1 MTTQTSHHSGGAEY
15 PQFAAGH
22 AQYPP
27 ATWQQQAPAAHQYE
41 EQYPP
46 QQYYGGTQDQQ
57 QYYGGGQDQQHYYGA
72 QEQQPGHQYHGG
84 QEQQNYGGGQEQQL
98 YGYEPQQA
106 PYPQQ
111 PSMYPT
117 APPWASEPSA
127 PAAHHAPA
135 PATHQPPAPEPP
147 QVPQVGGLLVPYPE
161 EIRTAARA
169 EAPALWPVAVFTFF
183 FGVFGAISAG
193 RRADRARRGGNR
205 STPYWIAFAVTL
217 AGAWFVWGVIA
228 LTVVAPAVN
237 RAVESHKVSVLEHN
251 VISDGQLAKANITAT
266 AADCQ
271 AAGEENADGT
281 RDYLCQLTLA
291 NGEKGQLT
299 ITANPDATWTP
310 QQTG

>member
-27 ATWQQQAPAAHQYE
+27 ATWQQAPAAHSPE
-41 EQYPP
+41 EQQPYYGAHE
-46 QQYYGGTQDQQ
+46 QQYYGGQQ
-57 QYYGGGQDQQHYYGA
+57 QYGYEH
-72 QEQQPGHQYHGG
+72 QQP
-84 QEQQNYGGGQEQQL
+84 
-98 YGYEPQQA
+98 A
-106 PYPQQ
+106 YPQQ

-117 APPWASEPSA
+117 APPWATA
-127 PAAHHAPA
+127 APA
-135 PATHQPPAPEPP
+135 PAPYEAPQQAPVNYPATPPA
-147 QVPQVGGLLVPYPE
+147 PQVGGLLVPYPE

-169 EAPALWPVAVFTFF
+169 EAPRLWPVAAFTFF
-183 FGVFGAISAG
+183 FGVFGAISAR

-217 AGAWFVWGVIA
+217 VGAWFVWGVIA
-228 LTVVAPAVN
+228 LTVVTPAVDG
-237 RAVESHKVSVLEHN
+237 AIEAHKVSVLEHN

-271 AAGEENADGT
+271 AAGDKNTDGT
-281 RDYLCQLTLA
+281 RDYLCQLTLK

-310 QQTG
+310 QQTR